1 MEEVI
6 QLIAKTY
13 GIAGLIML
21 SPFVAVV
28 FVWRHSILQG
38 KELSRI
44 NEQRV
49 VEARAIIDKLIIIVG
64 EQSALNK
71 ETNIALE
78 RVGDMMSIMTS
89 QQR

>member
-13 GIAGLIML
+13 GVAGLIML

-28 FVWRHSILQG
+28 FIWRHSILQG
-38 KELSRI
+38 KELARI

-49 VEARAIIDKLIIIVG
+49 VEARAIIDKLIVIVG